1 MEKDPLAEAVMV
13 YVAEGSS
20 KEEVQKNL
28 LKLEE
33 EKKKS
38 IEARMMEKMKKRRE
52 SLEMMEEQI
61 LKGVNI
67 EDVTE
72 ETKALYKIKF
82 RKEQG
87 AEAVNKLH
95 SE

>member
-1 MEKDPLAEAVMV
+1 MKEK
-13 YVAEGSS
+13 
-20 KEEVQKNL
+20 
-28 LKLEE
+28 
-33 EKKKS
+33 
-38 IEARMMEKMKKRRE
+38 IKKRRE

-87 AEAVNKLH
+87 AEAINKLH

>member
-1 MEKDPLAEAVMV
+1 MKEK
-13 YVAEGSS
+13 
-20 KEEVQKNL
+20 
-28 LKLEE
+28 
-33 EKKKS
+33 
-38 IEARMMEKMKKRRE
+38 IKKRRE

-72 ETKALYKIKF
+72 ETRALYKIKF

-87 AEAVNKLH
+87 AEAINKLH
-95 SE
+95 SEYKLTIWTWKNTVGFIF